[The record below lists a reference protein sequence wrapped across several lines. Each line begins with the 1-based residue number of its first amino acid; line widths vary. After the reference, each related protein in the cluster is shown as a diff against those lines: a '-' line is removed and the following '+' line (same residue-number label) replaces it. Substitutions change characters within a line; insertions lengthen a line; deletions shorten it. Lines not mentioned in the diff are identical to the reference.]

1 MQFPPDAAALLDA
14 VGRLLDEQV
23 MGAVPPHLQ
32 HPVRVASHLVRLVER
47 EVALAPADDG
57 ARARAARRAR
67 SATATP
73 DPQAA
78 LAARLRRSDDDEL
91 DRVAWAALVEITRAR
106 PGDRQ
111 AGPRLLGGRVTLDVA
126 AGLAT
131 YLSEHWGRP
140 VDVGELP

>member
-47 EVALAPADDG
+47 EVALAPAN
-57 ARARAARRAR
+57 AARERELLGELLGDGD
-67 SATATP
+67 P

-78 LAARLRRSDDDEL
+78 LATRLRRSDDDEL
-91 DRVAWAALVEITRAR
+91 DRVAWAALVEITRRDLAIAK
-106 PGDRQ
+106 PGHD
-111 AGPRLLGGRVTLDVA
+111 
-126 AGLAT
+126 
-131 YLSEHWGRP
+131 SWE
-140 VDVGELP
+140 GE